1 MFCVF
6 GWQRSLLMQLISL
19 PLAYF
24 SNREL
29 MAILMPTLI
38 AICYQNP
45 MAIDLIR
52 PSLSAKTFAIYL
64 EVSFW
69 LQPQNPIH
77 F

>member
-1 MFCVF
+1 MFCVL
-6 GWQRSLLMQLISL
+6 GWQRSLLMQLASL
-19 PLAYF
+19 PLGYF
-24 SNREL
+24 SNRDL

-64 EVSFW
+64 EVSFCF
-69 LQPQNPIH
+69 QNTFPLH

>member
-6 GWQRSLLMQLISL
+6 GWQRSLLMHLASL
-19 PLAYF
+19 PLGYF
-24 SNREL
+24 SNRNL

-45 MAIDLIR
+45 IAIDVIK

-64 EVSFW
+64 EVSFC
-69 LQPQNPIH
+69 